1 MKLRK
6 DQKEAME
13 SILSSLKDNR
23 MVLFQA
29 PTGWGKTV
37 LIADLAVKLIEQ
49 GKNVIIV
56 TLRNDLA
63 AQTIATIKRYAED
76 YTPVAVVGKT
86 NYIMIKRAIAELVK
100 IKKNVKKDKEQEY
113 DEVMTILNDA
123 KEPYL
128 FISDIEHKN
137 KDIAENEFWVL
148 LKYLALPQNDDK
160 IPKISDGYNFVVT
173 NMFYLAHYLIKRD
186 DDIMPNTVILLDEAD
201 YFADNIRRFFN
212 TNCSFHTIKVISDY
226 LYLTKGN
233 KIFEKLSKKAE
244 KIRNKGNDI
253 FKLAKVGTQSDID
266 ATYDTIINNIDLKF
280 IDKIL
285 TKKYLDPNNYID
297 KSLIRNLAEVK
308 NFIKRV
314 GQKKD
319 FKGEYKISFSSIRQY
334 VSIERTTKVR
344 EALGYLS
351 KLWRIFTDASYDR
364 SVVVFG
370 ATIASPTKFSNEAE
384 LKKDIR
390 ENKLFLPINISFDY
404 LSSETGKK
412 NAVAYLLDKTLTDCH
427 YHYGN
432 RFATKKWIKTIVD
445 VVKTTYK
452 TDSNG
457 LIMCKSRE
465 TAKEIAEAIE
475 IENLGFQ
482 IYYDKNTDI
491 KTPLNGFKSSSS
503 GGIFVSH
510 SGLSVG
516 MDVPN
521 ISQVYIAQIPYTPP
535 GPGQD
540 TKERDFIQWIG
551 RLRDDKKET
560 RGLYIIDS
568 RIWDEVNLL
577 KKIKTDYLSVEII
590 NLPKPK
596 EVT

>member
-6 DQKEAME
+6 EQKEAME

-37 LIADLAVKLIEQ
+37 LIADLAVKLIKQ
-49 GKNVIIV
+49 GKNVIVI
-56 TLRNDLA
+56 TLRNDLV
-63 AQTIATIKRYAED
+63 AQTVTTIKRYAED

-86 NYIMIKRAIAELVK
+86 NYIMVKRAIDELVK
-100 IKKNVKKDKEQEY
+100 IKKNVKKDKEKEY
-113 DEVMTILNDA
+113 NEVMTILNDA
-123 KEPYL
+123 EEPYL

-137 KDIAENEFWVL
+137 EGIAENEFWVI

-160 IPKISDGYNFVVT
+160 IPKINDGYNFIVT

-186 DDIMPNTVILLDEAD
+186 DDIKPNTVILLDEAD

-226 LYLTKGN
+226 LYLKKGN

-253 FKLAKVGTQSDID
+253 FKLAKIGTQSDID

-285 TKKYLDPNNYID
+285 TKKYLNPNNYID
-297 KSLIRNLAEVK
+297 KALIRNLVEVK

-334 VSIERTTKVR
+334 ISIERTTKVR
-344 EALGYLS
+344 EALGYLN

-364 SVVVFG
+364 KAVVFG

-404 LSSETGKK
+404 LLSETGKK

-432 RFATKKWIKTIVD
+432 RFATKKWIKAIVD

-452 TDSNG
+452 TDSNA
-457 LIMCKSRE
+457 LVMCKSRE
-465 TAKEIAEAIE
+465 TAKEIAEALE
-475 IENLGFQ
+475 IENLGVQ
-482 IYYDKNTDI
+482 IYYDKNSDI
-491 KTPLNGFKSSSS
+491 KTPLNAFKSSSN

-510 SGLSVG
+510 AGLSVG
-516 MDVPN
+516 MDVSD
-521 ISQVYIAQIPYTPP
+521 ISQLYIAQIPYTPP

-560 RGLYIIDS
+560 RGLYVIDS

-596 EVT
+596 EVA